1 MISPTE
7 ILYTNRVDSSWR
19 GFLATVNKVYT
30 DENSTSSRPLKP
42 EEDSTPIYNQNK
54 NWSTNDSRLLGAIEF
69 KTENTLS
76 IAGIAYPFEK
86 NLITFPIANETVV
99 ILQIGN
105 EYFWIPFSNSVYP
118 NYRKSAPT
126 AILTEPRNDK
136 DDKKVKQQNIKEVK
150 NSGIVNTTTNTLTS
164 EKVDY
169 EIKEKI
175 KYLRP
180 KTGDTI
186 ITGRVGNSIRFSEFF
201 LTEDGKTSSPS
212 IFIRNKQNPELD
224 DKKIGELVEEDIN
237 KDGTSIYIV
246 SNKVKVPFD
255 FKNVS
260 KQTIAFKDFPSTK
273 SLTGDQLYVNSDRVV
288 LSAKAKEFII
298 YGKGNSGAITDGR
311 FSIDA
316 KAGVYAHS
324 ENDDITLHTINGKNI
339 FLNSDSSGKIYLGK
353 NKGEGGAGADVQK
366 MVLGGE
372 LVSILEEILDAITQ
386 QVYLTPSGP
395 TATGPTNSAKFNS
408 IKNKLNTILSGRNF
422 LSKQ

>member
-1 MISPTE
+1 MYPTTQSE
-7 ILYTNRVDSSWR
+7 YVNKNDVVFT
-19 GFLATVNKVYT
+19 GFLSTVRKVFT
-30 DENSTSSRPLKP
+30 DEESMSIFNLDV
-42 EEDSTPIYNQNK
+42 ENDSIKIYNNNENFSK
-54 NWSTNDSRLLGAIEF
+54 IDTKFLGAIELNF
-69 KTENTLS
+69 ETTFNVPARAFPLDKNIVT
-76 IAGIAYPFEK
+76 YP
-86 NLITFPIANETVV
+86 IVGETVLV
-99 ILQIGN
+99 LQIDN
-105 EYFWIPFSNSVYP
+105 NYFWLPYSKTLYP
-118 NYRKSAPT
+118 NYRENYLISEVTKERKEKTS
-126 AILTEPRNDK
+126 NQN
-136 DDKKVKQQNIKEVK
+136 KKGYSEFNQSKIPNSKPIEQASKQSEYEV
-150 NSGIVNTTTNTLTS
+150 
-164 EKVDY
+164 
-169 EIKEKI
+169 KEKI

-186 ITGRVGNSIRFSEFF
+186 ITGRVGNTIRFSELF
-201 LTEDGKTSSPS
+201 LTEDEKTSSPS

-260 KQTIAFKDFPSTK
+260 KQTVAFKDFPSTK

-298 YGKGNSGAITDGR
+298 YGKGNSGVITDGR

-316 KAGVYAHS
+316 KAGVYVHS
-324 ENDDITLHTINGKNI
+324 ENDDVTLHTINGKNI

-372 LVSILEEILDAITQ
+372 LVSILEEILDAINQ

>member
-1 MISPTE
+1 MTSPTE
-7 ILYTNRVDSSWR
+7 ILYTNRVDASWR

-30 DENSTSSRPLKP
+30 DEDSTSTRPLKP
-42 EEDSTPIYNQNK
+42 KEDSIPIYNDNK
-54 NWSTNDSRLLGAIEF
+54 NWGTNDSRLLGAIEF
-69 KTENTLS
+69 RTESTLS
-76 IAGIAYPFEK
+76 TFGIAYPFEK
-86 NLITFPIANETVV
+86 NLITFPIQNETVIV
-99 ILQIGN
+99 IQIDR
-105 EYFWIPFSNSVYP
+105 EYFWIPFSNSLYP
-118 NYRKSAPT
+118 NYRKSVST
-126 AILTEPRNDK
+126 STLTEPRKDK
-136 DDKKVKQQNIKEVK
+136 DDKKVKQQDIKEVK
-150 NSGIVNTTTNTLTS
+150 TTGITNTTANTLSS
-164 EKVDY
+164 ERVEY

-180 KTGDTI
+180 KPGDTI
-186 ITGRVGNSIRFSEFF
+186 ITGRVGNTIRFSEFF

-260 KQTIAFKDFPSTK
+260 KQTVAFKDFPSTK

-298 YGKGNSGAITDGR
+298 YGKGNSGVITDGR

-316 KAGVYAHS
+316 KAGVYVHS
-324 ENDDITLHTINGKNI
+324 ENDDVTLHTINGKNI